1 MAKKDVVTRVFT
13 MEEIDEWDLPW
24 GINHMVQYNEITDH
38 NRWSVWHEIV
48 FEAPDDHKL
57 WRLSYQVPATESQD
71 CDRWPDLEAV
81 QVEAR
86 EITVIEYREV
96 RADGDTH

>member
-1 MAKKDVVTRVFT
+1 MAKKNFITRTFT
-13 MEEIDEWDLPW
+13 IDQIHDWDLPW
-24 GINHMVQYNEITDH
+24 GINNMVQSNEITDH
-38 NRWSVWHEIV
+38 TRWSVWHEVI
-48 FEAPDDHKL
+48 FEAPDDLKL
-57 WRLSYQVPATESQD
+57 WKLSYQVPATEQQD